1 MKPSRRNVRREPDE
15 AEQLLID
22 IWNVVTQAQSGT
34 RRLQRMAFKTI
45 RAEIE
50 GHIPDVADCDVSDPQ
65 WLKRVFRRR

>member
-1 MKPSRRNVRREPDE
+1 MKSFLRNVRREPDE

-34 RRLQRMAFKTI
+34 RRQQRMAFKTI

-50 GHIPDVADCDVSDPQ
+50 GHIPDVERCAVSDPQ
-65 WLKRVFRRR
+65 WLKRVFTRR